1 MIATPKPR
9 TGGPKLNIKLLIAGG
24 VLFFIWPVI
33 IALSS
38 GHLFYCGLASAAGC
52 TDAGNWQDSLAL
64 GPTVIGAFILSLAFF
79 YNANVDRA
87 LKVGGVIAATA
98 ALSFLGYWLT
108 FVLFWAEM
116 WLRNT
121 LVY

>member
-9 TGGPKLNIKLLIAGG
+9 TGGYKLNLKLLITGG
-24 VLFFIWPVI
+24 VLFVAWPIV

-38 GHLFYCGLASAAGC
+38 GHLFYCGLANASGC
-52 TDAGNWQDSLAL
+52 ADAGNWQDTLSL

-79 YNANVDRA
+79 YNAKFDRV
-87 LKVGGVIAATA
+87 LKVGGVIAATL

-108 FVLFWAEM
+108 FMWFWVEM

-121 LVY
+121 LAY